1 MMGMLAVRIMETSMM
16 NTRFTPKKKS
26 SMTTDL
32 PQYLRVLLYWVLVV
46 SLLAASLVLVYPS
59 YSNAAEG
66 DETRTTVSETTEV
79 EQLGGGLE
87 EHTTTTVEDVVTE
100 GAQETTGNYLT
111 NQGFPQG
118 NTNGWDESG
127 SVNVCAT

>member
-1 MMGMLAVRIMETSMM
+1 MR
-16 NTRFTPKKKS
+16 KKS
-26 SMTTDL
+26 SMTIGR
-32 PQYLRVLLYWVLVV
+32 QRYLSELLL
-46 SLLAASLVLVYPS
+46 SLLLCSSLVFLSPS

-111 NQGFPQG
+111 NQGFQQG
-118 NTNGWDESG
+118 NTNGWDKSG
-127 SVNVCAT
+127 SVNVLPRVDPLAVKHYRRDPRLQEVR

>member
-1 MMGMLAVRIMETSMM
+1 MVTSM
-16 NTRFTPKKKS
+16 TSIKYIPKKKS
-26 SMTTDL
+26 SMTIDRQRYL
-32 PQYLRVLLYWVLVV
+32 PVLLL
-46 SLLAASLVLVYPS
+46 SLLLSSSLVFLSPS

-111 NQGFPQG
+111 NPGFQTG
-118 NTNGWDESG
+118 NTDGWDCLLYTSP
-127 SVNVCAT
+127 SPRDYAASRMPSSA